1 MANVQAV
8 LSKSES
14 GDSSVRFF
22 QVFKGIAHTT
32 CRWGTIPVVKVA
44 QLDKII
50 NFPTE
55 LDLPWGFIRQRYG
68 ITSLGGN
75 LISNFHCN
83 MDHARGKVAYAIN
96 ESMPEPIPSAEYYFT
111 YAFTEPERKALPVY
125 YHLVQSIGCYEMG
138 QKQACIEHLQGVS
151 VHLKSV
157 FQIYYEYIVE
167 SKDPRH
173 VFTAYIQG
181 FHGWAAGE
189 LINDEYVEYDGSSGA
204 HLVLFNA
211 LDYFLGLE
219 PFFHEQDFI
228 KYFSYSQRRF
238 MASIKAHAFRP
249 AAEQADNTGLVQQ
262 FEKIAKQLRV
272 SFHETFIIS

>member
-1 MANVQAV
+1 
-8 LSKSES
+8 
-14 GDSSVRFF
+14 
-22 QVFKGIAHTT
+22 
-32 CRWGTIPVVKVA
+32 
-44 QLDKII
+44 
-50 NFPTE
+50 
-55 LDLPWGFIRQRYG
+55 
-68 ITSLGGN
+68 
-75 LISNFHCN
+75 
-83 MDHARGKVAYAIN
+83 
-96 ESMPEPIPSAEYYFT
+96 
-111 YAFTEPERKALPVY
+111 
-125 YHLVQSIGCYEMG
+125 MG